1 MFVEGG
7 WRKIAQNLFCVRLSR
22 LCFTKKRWKS
32 YVHRPTNTPVESTI
46 GVSSDYR
53 TYRLCSRHCFLLLYI
68 RKYHISYGM
77 LYFVLVVFLHSK
89 TCKYYVFFG
98 FWGNLRDERAARI
111 IFSVMLLPLEQK
123 TSFDTDIILYP

>member
-1 MFVEGG
+1 
-7 WRKIAQNLFCVRLSR
+7 
-22 LCFTKKRWKS
+22 
-32 YVHRPTNTPVESTI
+32 
-46 GVSSDYR
+46 
-53 TYRLCSRHCFLLLYI
+53 
-68 RKYHISYGM
+68 M

-89 TCKYYVFFG
+89 TCKYYVFLG